1 MKQVFLFAVAAVS
14 LLLMGCNVQPTE
26 INAEDLPD
34 KVTIYGNV
42 RYTATTLKGS
52 SLKKQ
57 DPEALANYPV
67 ILYYGV
73 KDPETG
79 NMNYKR
85 YDLTSDKNGNFTTEL
100 GVKPGQTIDEVKIQ
114 ATLYVDADKP
124 GKYTA
129 SATYNKTTKKN
140 EESSTIYYIEVSK
153 TNLTAGQAYFYDVN
167 LIPSA
172 YTSNPDLQQPGEVPE
187 LKE

>member
-1 MKQVFLFAVAAVS
+1 MKKVFLFAVAAVS

-42 RYTATTLKGS
+42 RYTATIIQSNALKT
-52 SLKKQ
+52 Q

-67 ILYYGV
+67 ILYYGI

-85 YDLTSDKNGNFTTEL
+85 YDLTSDKTGNFSIEL

-114 ATLYVDADKP
+114 ATLFVDMAKP

-129 SATYNKTTKKN
+129 SATQNEKTSKN
-140 EESSTIYYIEVSK
+140 EESSTIYYTEVSK
-153 TNLTAGQAYFYDVN
+153 TNLTAGKAYFYDVN
-167 LIPSA
+167 LVPSA
-172 YTSNPDLQQPGEVPE
+172 YTSNPDLKQP
-187 LKE
+187 

>member
-1 MKQVFLFAVAAVS
+1 MKKVFLFAVAAVS
-14 LLLMGCNVQPTE
+14 LLLTGCNVQPTE

-34 KVTIYGNV
+34 KVTVMGNV
-42 RYTATTLKGS
+42 RYTAIDKSGKNL
-52 SLKKQ
+52 
-57 DPEALANYPV
+57 DAEALSNYPV

-85 YDLTSDKNGNFTTEL
+85 YDLTSDKNGAFSIDL
-100 GVKPGQTIDEVKIQ
+100 GVKPGQVIDEVKIQ

-129 SATYNKTTKKN
+129 SYAYHKTDKKMV
-140 EESSTIYYIEVSK
+140 ESSTIYYNEVSK
-153 TNLTAGQAYFYDVN
+153 KNLAAGNAYYYDVN
-167 LIPSA
+167 LTPA
-172 YTSNPDLQQPGEVPE
+172 TYTSDPELLQPGEV
-187 LKE
+187 LL

>member
-1 MKQVFLFAVAAVS
+1 MFTEMKKVFLFAVAAVS

-42 RYTATTLKGS
+42 RYTATTSKGV
-52 SLKKQ
+52 Q
-57 DPEALANYPV
+57 DPETLANYPV

-85 YDLTSDKNGNFTTEL
+85 YDLTSDKSGNFSTEL
-100 GVKPGQTIDEVKIQ
+100 GVKPGQVIDEVKIQ
-114 ATLYVDADKP
+114 ATLYVDMDKP

-129 SATYNKTTKKN
+129 SVALNKKTSKT
-140 EESSTIYYIEVSK
+140 EESSTIYYTEVSK
-153 TNLTAGQAYFYDVN
+153 TNLTAGKAYFYDVN
-167 LIPSA
+167 LVPSA
-172 YTSNPDLQQPGEVPE
+172 YTSNPDLQQP
-187 LKE
+187 

>member
-1 MKQVFLFAVAAVS
+1 MKKVFLFAVAAVS
-14 LLLMGCNVQPTE
+14 LLLTGCNVQPTE

-42 RYTATTLKGS
+42 RYTAVDKNLKNS
-52 SLKKQ
+52 
-57 DPEALANYPV
+57 DPETLANYRV

-85 YDLTSDKNGNFTTEL
+85 YDLTSDKNGNFSTEL
-100 GVKPGQTIDEVKIQ
+100 GVKPGQVIDEVKIQ
-114 ATLYVDADKP
+114 ATLYVDMDKP

-129 SATYNKTTKKN
+129 SYSYDKSAKKN
-140 EESSTIYYIEVSK
+140 VESSTIYYTEVSK
-153 TNLTAGQAYFYDVN
+153 TNLTAGKAYFYDVN
-167 LIPSA
+167 LVPSA
-172 YTSNPDLQQPGEVPE
+172 YTSSPDLLQPGEKLEP
-187 LKE
+187 